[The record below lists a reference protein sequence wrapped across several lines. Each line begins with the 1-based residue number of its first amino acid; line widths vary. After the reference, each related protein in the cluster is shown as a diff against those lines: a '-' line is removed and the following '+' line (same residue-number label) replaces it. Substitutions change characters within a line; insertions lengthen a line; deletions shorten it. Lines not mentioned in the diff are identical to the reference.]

1 MVRLVITVLML
12 AMAFAGCGTSGYEP
26 PRKPP
31 PRTPAPLQPLRPL
44 TSNPRYFTDGRGE
57 AVYLTGFHTWSN
69 LVDRGETLPPP
80 RFDYARY
87 LDRLQRYGHNFIR
100 LWAWELPQYVSEGK
114 TWHTAPQ
121 PWLRSGRGDAQDGLP
136 KFDLSRFNKRYF
148 QRLRERVEAA
158 NARRIYVSVMLF
170 EGWEASFAES
180 PLLWRAHPTHA
191 GNNVNEIAADLD
203 RDGHGLEYFTLSNRD
218 VLAVQR
224 TYVRRV
230 VEAVG
235 DLPNVLFE
243 VANEAE
249 HTSTAWQLEMMRTVR
264 RELARRG
271 LSRPVGMTFQHGGSD
286 ETLYRGP
293 ADWVSPGSHDF
304 GSDPPLADSRK
315 VSLLDTDHVCG
326 VCGDRGFVW
335 ESFLRGYNVIF
346 MDDLSSTPAYED
358 ARVAMG
364 WTLAYADRL
373 NLARMEPRTDLAS
386 TRYCLADEGAEYL
399 VYQPTSGPFTLRL
412 RPARRYSIEWFRPSD
427 GRAWRPRQI
436 RVGGTTT
443 FRPPFA
449 GEAVLYVRAASS
461 SRSRP
466 TS

>member
-1 MVRLVITVLML
+1 VVRLPITALILAAVL
-12 AMAFAGCGTSGYEP
+12 AGCGTSPHEP
-26 PRKPP
+26 QRKAPL
-31 PRTPAPLQPLRPL
+31 RTPASLQPLRPL
-44 TSNPRYFTDGRGE
+44 TSNPRYFTDGRGG
-57 AVYLTGFHTWSN
+57 AVYLTGFHTWNN
-69 LVDRGETLPPP
+69 LVDRGETWPPR
-80 RFDYARY
+80 RFDYTRY

-100 LWAWELPQYVSEGK
+100 LWAWELPKYLSDGT
-114 TWHTAPQ
+114 TWRTAPQ
-121 PWLRSGRGDAQDGLP
+121 PWLRSGPGKARDGLP
-136 KFDLSRFNKRYF
+136 KFDLRRLNERYF
-148 QRLRERVEAA
+148 QRVRERVEAA
-158 NARRIYVSVMLF
+158 NRRRIYVSVMLF
-170 EGWEASFAES
+170 EGWEAGFAES
-180 PLLWRAHPTHA
+180 PLLWRAHPLHA
-191 GNNVNEIAADLD
+191 ENNVNAVAADVD
-203 RDGHGLEYFTLSNRD
+203 RDGRGLEYFTLASRD

-224 TYVRRV
+224 RYVRRM

-249 HTSTAWQLEMMRTVR
+249 HISTRWQLEMMRVAR
-264 RELARRG
+264 GELTRRG

-293 ADWVSPGSHDF
+293 ADWVSPGSQDF
-304 GSDPPLADSRK
+304 GSDPPLADPRK

-346 MDDLSSTPAYED
+346 MDDLSNTPAHED

-373 NLARMEPRTDLAS
+373 NLARMEPRKDLSS

-399 VYQPTSGPFTLRL
+399 VYQPTSGAFTLRL
-412 RPARRYSIEWFRPSD
+412 PPPRRYSVEWFRPSD
-427 GRAWRPRQI
+427 ARRWPPRQI
-436 RVGGTTT
+436 RLGGTTT

-449 GEAVLYVRAASS
+449 GEAVLFVRAA
-461 SRSRP
+461 
-466 TS
+466 